1 MKKLGILIVLLALS
15 FSTYAQKIKIKKGT
29 VYVNKKEF
37 LKIDREFGNE
47 TVTSLDDEVIFTI
60 KYYSFDK
67 PNPARNNTN
76 DPNRFK
82 YPAMIKQHYSV
93 ISFLDFDLKYETNL
107 TRKKLFKAM
116 YKYKL
121 MTKDNK
127 VSENNARKI
136 GELIS
141 KEISGNIPVVIYTN

>member
-1 MKKLGILIVLLALS
+1 MKKLCFLIVFLTIS
-15 FSTYAQKIKIKKGT
+15 FSNYAQKVKIKKGT
-29 VYVNKKEF
+29 VYVDKKDF

-47 TVTSLDDEVIFTI
+47 TVSSLDDEVIFTI

-82 YPAMIKQHYSV
+82 YPAMLKQHYSV
-93 ISFLDFDLKYETNL
+93 ISFLDFDLEYETDL
-107 TRKKLFKAM
+107 SRKKLFKAM

-121 MTKDNK
+121 MAKDGK
-127 VSENNARKI
+127 VNEKNAKKI
-136 GELIS
+136 GQLIS